1 MGTLNSSAMATENQ
15 NSTNSGAQAPIS
27 DRLQTEFISNVSHE
41 LRTPLHAIVGYVD
54 LLQEGLYGA
63 LTAEQSQVV
72 GYIYE
77 SATGLLDLVSNL
89 LDLSRLESGRADLV
103 LKKFDLRDLIAELFR
118 QFKPLADAK
127 KLALELTVESS
138 ITDTVIRSDRG
149 KLKQV
154 LVNLLGNSIKF
165 SETGRITV
173 TIGSP
178 PAAAPVP
185 VHHSAH
191 LLIAVTDSGVGIP
204 PDHLERIFERFHQV
218 DGSSARAH
226 EGTGLG
232 LYIVKQL
239 IDLLAATIRVQSTL
253 GAGTTFTVLLPRNY
267 EELESVHRLRDR
279 LAVGTAYQKGQGAQ
293 HVLILSNDP
302 HISRLL
308 ADGLASAD
316 YTVHVAPATSQA
328 LQLSEQLRPM
338 VILLDAETAAS
349 PDEFW
354 RLFREL
360 KTHPATRDIPTV
372 FLGQDEAKRDGM
384 PLTVASSFDRQEV
397 LQSIRASTKPGKKS
411 VLIVDDDANLRAL
424 LAESLADEGY
434 EVAEAADGRTAIEKL
449 EALKP
454 NLVLLDLHIP
464 QIDGW
469 GVIHHMTQSPNLR
482 NCEVLVISGDAPTDD
497 QAALIDSR
505 TRGFISKADFKINK
519 FLDEISK
526 VLKAPK

>member
-1 MGTLNSSAMATENQ
+1 MATDPK
-15 NSTNSGAQAPIS
+15 NSTNTPAKTPIT

-54 LLQEGLYGA
+54 LLQEGLYGK
-63 LTAEQSQVV
+63 LTPEQSQVV
-72 GYIYE
+72 GYIHE
-77 SATGLLDLVSNL
+77 SASGLLDLVSNL

-103 LKKFDLRDLIAELFR
+103 LKKFDLRDLVAELFR

-127 KLALELTVESS
+127 KLSLDLQVASGV
-138 ITDTVIRSDRG
+138 TDTVVRSDRG

-154 LVNLLGNSIKF
+154 LVNLLGNSLKF
-165 SETGRITV
+165 SESGRILV
-173 TIGSP
+173 TIAP
-178 PAAAPVP
+178 APAAAPVP
-185 VHHSAH
+185 VHHSEH
-191 LLIAVTDSGVGIP
+191 LSIAVTDSGVGIP
-204 PDHLERIFERFHQV
+204 PNHLDRIFERFHQV
-218 DGSSARAH
+218 DGSDARAH

-253 GAGTTFTVLLPRNY
+253 GVGTTFTVLLPRNY
-267 EELESVHRLRDR
+267 EELESVQRLRDR
-279 LAVGTAYQKGQGAQ
+279 LAVGNAYQKGQGDQ
-293 HVLILSNDP
+293 HVLILSNDA

-308 ADGLASAD
+308 ADGLASD
-316 YTVHVAPATSQA
+316 EYTVHVAPANSQA

-338 VILLDAETAAS
+338 VILLDAETAES

-360 KTHPATRDIPTV
+360 KSHPATRDIPTV

-384 PLTVASSFDRQEV
+384 PLTVASSFDRHEV
-397 LQSIRASTKPGKKS
+397 LQSIRATTQPGKKS

-434 EVAEAADGRTAIEKL
+434 EVAEAADGRAAIEKL

-469 GVIHHMTQSPNLR
+469 GVIHHITQHPSLR
-482 NCEVLVISGDAPTDD
+482 HCEVLVISGDAPTDD

-505 TRGFISKADFKINK
+505 TRGFISKSDFKINK
-519 FLDEISK
+519 FLDEITK
-526 VLKAPK
+526 VLKTPR

>member
-1 MGTLNSSAMATENQ
+1 MSEQSQRPVASSTK
-15 NSTNSGAQAPIS
+15 APIA

-63 LTAEQSQVV
+63 LTPEQAQVV
-72 GYIYE
+72 GYIHE
-77 SATGLLDLVSNL
+77 SASGLLDLVSNL

-103 LKKFDLRDLIAELFR
+103 LKKFDLRELVAELFR

-127 KLALELTVESS
+127 KLALELQVASG
-138 ITDTVIRSDRG
+138 ITDTVVRSDRG

-154 LVNLLGNSIKF
+154 LVNLLGNSLKF

-173 TIGSP
+173 TIAPP
-178 PAAAPVP
+178 PAAAAVP
-185 VHHSAH
+185 VHHSEH
-191 LLIAVTDSGVGIP
+191 LLISVTDTGVGIP
-204 PDHLERIFERFHQV
+204 ADQIDLIFERFHQV
-218 DGSSARAH
+218 DGSAARAH

-239 IDLLAATIRVQSTL
+239 IDLLAATIQVQSTL
-253 GAGTTFTVLLPRNY
+253 GVGTTFTVLLPRNY
-267 EELESVHRLRDR
+267 EELESVQRLRDR
-279 LAVGTAYQKGQGAQ
+279 VAGGTAYQKGQGEQ

-308 ADGLASAD
+308 ADGLSSAE
-316 YTVHVAPATSQA
+316 YTVHVAPATNAA
-328 LQLSEQLRPM
+328 LQLSEQLRPA
-338 VILLDAETAAS
+338 VILLDAETAES

-360 KTHPATRDIPTV
+360 KSHPATRDIPTV
-372 FLGQDEAKRDGM
+372 FLGQDEARRDGM

-397 LQSIRASTKPGKKS
+397 LQSIRASTQPGKKR
-411 VLIVDDDANLRAL
+411 VLIVDDDAGLRAL

-434 EVAEAADGRTAIEKL
+434 EVAEASDGRTAIEKL
-449 EALKP
+449 EELKP
-454 NLVLLDLHIP
+454 NLLLLDLHIP

-469 GVIHHMTQSPNLR
+469 GVIHHMTQNPHLR
-482 NCEVLVISGDAPTDD
+482 DCEVLVISGDAPTDD

-505 TRGFISKADFKINK
+505 TRGFISKADFKVNK
-519 FLDEISK
+519 FLDQIAK
-526 VLKAPK
+526 VLKSPK